1 MRNPSD
7 YPNQETRTTLGDHDN
22 PPIGGISDEARKE
35 LSRSPRFESVADER
49 FPAKPEYERNML
61 IYGGLVGDRD
71 DEPNMISR
79 MKIRKLR
86 SVIGQ
91 LLEAQAS
98 ALYSGRMAMALIE
111 SCDALEFMD
120 KLKELRLSSQ
130 RTMEECARLIACGE
144 KEQR

>member
-7 YPNQETRTTLGDHDN
+7 YPNQSPHDAMGESQHPAITPAN
-22 PPIGGISDEARKE
+22 PT
-35 LSRSPRFESVADER
+35 PRFQLESLGADSG
-49 FPAKPEYERNML
+49 PEWQRNML
-61 IYGGLVGDRD
+61 IYGGLSGERD
-71 DEPNMISR
+71 DEPNLISQ

-86 SVIGQ
+86 AVIGQ

-98 ALYSGRMAMALIE
+98 ALYGGRMAMALIE

-120 KLKELRLSSQ
+120 KLSELRLSSQ

>member
-7 YPNQETRTTLGDHDN
+7 YPNQEPRTTLGDHAN
-22 PPIGGISDEARKE
+22 PPLAPESKP
-35 LSRSPRFESVADER
+35 PRFNVEWTQNEDATAEPMS
-49 FPAKPEYERNML
+49 PWQRNML
-61 IYGGLVGDRD
+61 IYGGLSGERD

-98 ALYSGRMAMALIE
+98 ALYATRMGMALIE
-111 SCDALEFMD
+111 SADALEFMD
-120 KLKELRLSSQ
+120 KLAELRLSSQ

>member
-1 MRNPSD
+1 MRTPSD
-7 YPNQETRTTLGDHDN
+7 YPNQSPHDAMGESQH
-22 PPIGGISDEARKE
+22 PAVTPS
-35 LSRSPRFESVADER
+35 SPTPRFSLEQRPTENEQ
-49 FPAKPEYERNML
+49 PEYARNML
-61 IYGGLVGDRD
+61 IYGGLVGERD
-71 DEPNMISR
+71 DEPNLISR

-86 SVIGQ
+86 AVIGQ

-98 ALYSGRMAMALIE
+98 ALYGGRMAMALIE